1 MQDIKLDDL
10 EAVTGGAGVL
20 DNMGAGAA
28 NLSNRWAN
36 ATANQLGRD
45 TVVGGFGGALAGFA
59 GGVVGGLQGFGHS
72 LTERIPL
79 PEAGRRR

>member
-10 EAVTGGAGVL
+10 ETVIGGAGVL
-20 DNMGAGAA
+20 DNMGTGAA

-45 TVVGGFGGALAGFA
+45 TVFGGFGGAFAGFA
-59 GGVVGGLQGFGHS
+59 GGVVGGLQGLGHS

-79 PEAGRRR
+79 PQGGR